1 MERRLPQSEA
11 AAMALRA
18 YDGESGACS
27 PSTRIAQANTRMRM
41 WGLVWV
47 TLRRSHGEHMF
58 SALPAIAEIFKLPGG
73 DRGRSAA
80 RNVMQASF
88 ASSLPL
94 SWLATDRKMK
104 KAPPNWVYIFA
115 VALFSYFVV
124 GGAFVY
130 DFLYGEIALHTRG
143 RAPVPGHCWL

>member
-1 MERRLPQSEA
+1 
-11 AAMALRA
+11 LRA
-18 YDGESGACS
+18 VS
-27 PSTRIAQANTRMRM
+27 R
-41 WGLVWV
+41 
-47 TLRRSHGEHMF
+47 
-58 SALPAIAEIFKLPGG
+58 EIFKLPGG

-115 VALFSYFVV
+115 LALFSYLIV

-130 DFLYGEIALHTRG
+130 DFLYGEIALHTRVARECQVIVG
-143 RAPVPGHCWL
+143 CDDGNETYNQCVARRTAELSNAERIR